1 MANGFRLETERSIRE
16 VIVSDDSRFLKL
28 VKEALNTSS
37 PGECRGRGKP
47 KRRGAVPHKAYYTYV
62 LSLKKVQ
69 PGYFTHAGYNTR
81 MTPLPMDLPDLLSRL
96 EGGLIVSCQALPDE
110 PLHGAHIMAAMAR
123 AAAAGGGVGIRANG
137 PEDIAAIRQSVELP
151 IIGLWKDDLPGFSV
165 RITPTVEHARRLA
178 AAGADI
184 IAIDATA
191 RPHPD
196 GLPLPERIAAIHRDT
211 NRPVLADIATLEEGL
226 AAQQAGADLVAPTLS
241 GYTEYS
247 PACEEPDFGLIQQLA
262 EQLSVPVIA
271 EGRIVTP
278 EQAARALAL
287 GAFAVVV
294 GGAISRPQQIT
305 ARFVTGLKKHPT
317 PLIPP
322 APQMGEGAR
331 GWGRTDVI
339 GAVDI
344 GGTKIAVGVVDEDG
358 RVRARGDCPT
368 DAQRGLADGLR
379 RITEMLSQTTAQA
392 GGTLRGIGIGC
403 TGPVHP
409 RLGTIGNVEFLPGWE
424 GASLA
429 GALSQALGVSAAIE
443 NDADAAALGEWAWGT
458 GRGADPFL
466 LVTVGTGIG
475 VGVIINGKLYRGVDG
490 AHPELGHHVIDPSGP
505 GCFCG
510 ARGCWES
517 MACGPAMERWAQEN
531 HPQGRQLSARE
542 LCSLAD
548 QGDAHAQESVQRTA
562 RYLGLGIANLVTLF
576 APQMIALGGG
586 LLQSHHLFLPAI
598 REAVRTN
605 CGLVPHERVKILP
618 ASLGADTGLAGA
630 AQVWL
635 NRA

>member
-1 MANGFRLETERSIRE
+1 
-16 VIVSDDSRFLKL
+16 
-28 VKEALNTSS
+28 
-37 PGECRGRGKP
+37 
-47 KRRGAVPHKAYYTYV
+47 
-62 LSLKKVQ
+62 
-69 PGYFTHAGYNTR
+69 
-81 MTPLPMDLPDLLSRL
+81 MTPLPIDLPELLSRL

-137 PEDIAAIRQSVELP
+137 PEDIAAIRQAVELP

-178 AAGADI
+178 AAGTDI

-262 EQLSVPVIA
+262 AQLRLPVIA
-271 EGRIVTP
+271 EGRIATP
-278 EQAARALAL
+278 EQATRALAL

-294 GGAISRPQQIT
+294 GGAITRPQQIT
-305 ARFVTGLKKHPT
+305 ARFVAGIKKHST

-322 APQMGEGAR
+322 NAATLSHSHLSPKKGERWGDEAGNFGLLGSVAAQQTKISDILLEGERQR
-331 GWGRTDVI
+331 GEVI
-339 GAVDI
+339 GVVDI

-358 RVRARGDCPT
+358 RVLARGECPT

-379 RITEMLSQTTAQA
+379 RITELLRQTTTQA
-392 GGTLRGIGIGC
+392 DGRLRGIGIGC

-429 GALSQALGVSAAIE
+429 GALSQALGVPAAIE

-458 GRGADPFL
+458 GRGTNAFL

-517 MACGPAMERWAQEN
+517 MACGPAMERWAQAN
-531 HPQGRQLSARE
+531 HPQGRRLSARE

-548 QGDAHAQESVQRTA
+548 QGDAYAQEAVQRTA

-598 REAVRTN
+598 HETVRRN
-605 CGLVPHERVKILP
+605 CGLVPHAQVIIVP
-618 ASLGADTGLAGA
+618 ASLGADAGLAGA

-635 NRA
+635 SRA

>member
-1 MANGFRLETERSIRE
+1 MNATPADLSI
-16 VIVSDDSRFLKL
+16 
-28 VKEALNTSS
+28 
-37 PGECRGRGKP
+37 
-47 KRRGAVPHKAYYTYV
+47 
-62 LSLKKVQ
+62 
-69 PGYFTHAGYNTR
+69 
-81 MTPLPMDLPDLLSRL
+81 LLSRL

-110 PLHGAHIMAAMAR
+110 PLHGADIMAAMAR
-123 AAAAGGGVGIRANG
+123 AAAAGGSVGIRANG
-137 PEDIAAIRQSVELP
+137 PEDIAAIRQAVNLP
-151 IIGLWKDDLPGFSV
+151 IIGLWKDDMPGFSV
-165 RITPTVEHARRLA
+165 RITPTVEHARKLA

-191 RPHPD
+191 RPHLD
-196 GLPLPERIAAIHRDT
+196 GLPLPERIATIHRDT
-211 NRPVLADIATLEEGL
+211 DRPVLADIATLEEGL

-247 PACEEPDFGLIQQLA
+247 PASEEPDFELIQQLA
-262 EQLSVPVIA
+262 AQLSVPVIA
-271 EGRIVTP
+271 EGRIATP

-294 GGAISRPQQIT
+294 GGAITRPQQIT
-305 ARFVTGLKKHPT
+305 ARFVAGLKKHPT
-317 PLIPP
+317 PLISP
-322 APQMGEGAR
+322 APLLSPKNGERRGDESGNLGIGGGKATPYTQISGIFPFPQMGEGAR

-358 RVRARGDCPT
+358 RVRARGECPT
-368 DAQRGLADGLR
+368 DAQRGLADGLK
-379 RITEMLSQTTAQA
+379 RITEMLRQTTAQA
-392 GGTLRGIGIGC
+392 GGSLRGIGIGC
-403 TGPVHP
+403 TGPVNP

-429 GALSQALGVSAAIE
+429 GALSQALGVPAVIE

-458 GRGADPFL
+458 GRGTNTFL

-490 AHPELGHHVIDPSGP
+490 AHPELGHHVVDPTGP

-510 ARGCWES
+510 AHGCWES
-517 MACGPAMERWAQEN
+517 MACGPAMERWAQAN
-531 HPQGRQLSARE
+531 PPQGRRLSARE
-542 LCSLAD
+542 LCNLAE
-548 QGDAHAQESVQRTA
+548 QGDAAAQAAIQRTA
-562 RYLGLGIANLVTLF
+562 CYLGLGIANLVTMF
-576 APQMIALGGG
+576 APEMIALGGG

-605 CGLVPHERVKILP
+605 CGLVPYARVQILP

-630 AQVWL
+630 ARVWMS
-635 NRA
+635 RA

>member
-1 MANGFRLETERSIRE
+1 M
-16 VIVSDDSRFLKL
+16 K
-28 VKEALNTSS
+28 S
-37 PGECRGRGKP
+37 PP
-47 KRRGAVPHKAYYTYV
+47 A
-62 LSLKKVQ
+62 
-69 PGYFTHAGYNTR
+69 
-81 MTPLPMDLPDLLSRL
+81 DLPVLLSRL
-96 EGGLIVSCQALPDE
+96 KGGLIVSCQALPDE
-110 PLHGAHIMAAMAR
+110 PLHGAHLMAAMSR
-123 AAAAGGGVGIRANG
+123 AAAAGGAVGIRANG
-137 PEDIAAIRQSVELP
+137 PEDIAAIRQAVKLP

-196 GLPLPERIAAIHRDT
+196 GLPLPERIAAIHSDT
-211 NRPVLADIATLEEGL
+211 NCPVLADIATLEEGL

-247 PACEEPDFGLIQQLA
+247 RASEAPDFELIQQLA
-262 EQLSVPVIA
+262 EQLNVPLIA
-271 EGRIVTP
+271 EGRIATP

-294 GGAISRPQQIT
+294 GGAITRPQQIT
-305 ARFVTGLKKHPT
+305 AQFVAGLEKRSA
-317 PLIPP
+317 LAQEIIPSSSQTNVGVGPGP
-322 APQMGEGAR
+322 APTTQISGIPQDKER
-331 GWGRTDVI
+331 RKTEVI

-344 GGTKIAVGVVDEDG
+344 GGTKIAVGVVGEDG
-358 RVRARGDCPT
+358 RVLARGECPT
-368 DAQRGLADGLR
+368 DAQRGLADGLK
-379 RITEMLSQTTAQA
+379 RITEMLRQSAPQA
-392 GGTLRGIGIGC
+392 GGSLRGIGIGC
-403 TGPVHP
+403 TGPVNP

-429 GALSQALGVSAAIE
+429 GALSQALGVPAAIE

-458 GRGADPFL
+458 GKGTNIFL

-475 VGVIINGKLYRGVDG
+475 VGVIIHGKLYRGVDG
-490 AHPELGHHVIDPSGP
+490 AHPELGHHVVDPSGP

-510 ARGCWES
+510 AHGCWES
-517 MACGPAMERWAQEN
+517 MACGPAMERWAQAN
-531 HPQGRQLSARE
+531 HPQGKRLSARE
-542 LCSLAD
+542 LCSRAE
-548 QGDAHAQESVQRTA
+548 QGEGQAQAAVERTA

-576 APQMIALGGG
+576 APEMIALGGG
-586 LLQSHHLFLPAI
+586 LMQSRHLFLPAI

-605 CGLVPHERVKILP
+605 CGLVPHVRVQIVP

-635 NRA
+635 SRAKH

>member
-1 MANGFRLETERSIRE
+1 MRMR
-16 VIVSDDSRFLKL
+16 
-28 VKEALNTSS
+28 
-37 PGECRGRGKP
+37 
-47 KRRGAVPHKAYYTYV
+47 HKNEYYE
-62 LSLKKVQ
+62 LIQISK

-96 EGGLIVSCQALPDE
+96 EGGLIVSCQALTDE

-137 PEDIAAIRQSVELP
+137 PEDIAAIRQAVELP

-165 RITPTVEHARRLA
+165 RITPTIEHARRLA

-196 GLPLPERIAAIHRDT
+196 GLLLPERIAAIHRDT
-211 NRPVLADIATLEEGL
+211 NRPVLADVATLEEGL

-247 PACEEPDFGLIQQLA
+247 PAREEPDFGLIQQLA
-262 EQLSVPVIA
+262 AQLSVPVIA
-271 EGRIVTP
+271 EGRIATP

-294 GGAISRPQQIT
+294 GGAITRPQQIT
-305 ARFVTGLKKHPT
+305 ARFVAGIKKHPT
-317 PLIPP
+317 PSQEHTLLSPKYIVGAGPGP
-322 APQMGEGAR
+322 APTTQITQFFGDSAVTGL
-331 GWGRTDVI
+331 I

-358 RVRARGDCPT
+358 CVRARGECPT

-379 RITEMLSQTTAQA
+379 RITEMLRQATAQA
-392 GGTLRGIGIGC
+392 GGRLRGIGIGC
-403 TGPVHP
+403 TGPVYP

-424 GASLA
+424 GASLV
-429 GALSQALGVSAAIE
+429 GALSRALGVPAAIE

-458 GRGADPFL
+458 GRGTNPFL

-475 VGVIINGKLYRGVDG
+475 VGVIINGKLYRGVGG
-490 AHPELGHHVIDPSGP
+490 AHPELGHHIIDPSGP

-510 ARGCWES
+510 AHGCWES
-517 MACGPAMERWAQEN
+517 MACGPAMERWAQAN
-531 HPQGRQLSARE
+531 HPQGRRLSARE

-548 QGDAHAQESVQRTA
+548 QGDAAAQAAVQRTA

-576 APQMIALGGG
+576 TPEMIALGGG

-605 CGLVPHERVKILP
+605 CGLVPHVRVKIVP